1 MPGSVSIKAD
11 ITEKADEMEL
21 IEDFNK
27 ESEEFKTALH
37 LNKEDLKEVWKNA
50 VDIVPADQRD
60 LRSTLMS
67 SVPKIGSD
75 FVLEMEVNNQIQKEK
90 VDTYRQELVPFI
102 RKELNNKFITLQVKV
117 NFEKTVDAKP
127 VSPVEKFKHLAGKN
141 PALNDLQQKFGL
153 EPNY

>member
-1 MPGSVSIKAD
+1 MPGSVSIKED
-11 ITEKADEMEL
+11 ISEKADEKEL
-21 IEDFNK
+21 IENFNK
-27 ESEEFKTALH
+27 ESEEFKTALI
-37 LNKEDLKEVWKNA
+37 LNKEDLEEVWKKA

-67 SVPKIGSD
+67 AVPKIGSD
-75 FVLEMEVNNQIQKEK
+75 FVLEMEVKNQIQKDK
-90 VDTYRQELVPFI
+90 VDIYRQELVPFI
-102 RKELNNKFITLQVKV
+102 RKELNNKFITLEVKV

-127 VSPVEKFKHLAGKN
+127 VSPNEKFMHLASKN